1 MERAMPSQD
10 DVILWKAPQP
20 GRDGAREIAKGF
32 DPQMYPGNGPYFTT
46 DDMLA
51 ERYQRHYLAGLQEIH
66 MPRPVFEDLMSRGVI
81 VEDPMYP
88 PGIGYHVPPS
98 SLPEFNLA
106 IQQGNPN
113 VFHPQ

>member
-1 MERAMPSQD
+1 VE
-10 DVILWKAPQP
+10 
-20 GRDGAREIAKGF
+20 GAREIAKGF

-66 MPRPVFEDLMSRGVI
+66 MPHPVFEDLMSRGVI

-98 SLPEFNLA
+98 SLSEFNLA